1 MRLKKLPKR
10 YAGLVQPLVLTMLMT
25 CVVSAISVLRS
36 RGFDAGF
43 IEVWPTAWLISWA
56 AAYPVIL
63 VVLPLVR
70 RIVAAT
76 VET

>member
-1 MRLKKLPKR
+1 MRLKKLPKH

-36 RGFDAGF
+36 RGFDSGF
-43 IEVWPTAWLISWA
+43 VEVWPTAWMISWA
-56 AAYPVIL
+56 VAYPAIL
-63 VVLPLVR
+63 MILPVVR

-76 VET
+76 VES

>member
-1 MRLKKLPKR
+1 MRLRKLPR
-10 YAGLVQPLVLTMLMT
+10 HYAGLVQPLVLTMLMT

-36 RGFDAGF
+36 QGFDAGF
-43 IEVWPTAWLISWA
+43 IDVWPTAWLISWA

-63 VVLPLVR
+63 LILPLVR

-76 VET
+76 VES